1 MFFFFQYRLR
11 SALVLIKRTKYYYF
25 QCIALIYMTDEK
37 EKISPLK
44 RIAGISLG
52 LGIGAIAVFYIDVPI
67 VQGLIGLQFFAGI
80 FATFAY
86 LTK

>member
-1 MFFFFQYRLR
+1 
-11 SALVLIKRTKYYYF
+11 
-25 QCIALIYMTDEK
+25 MTDEK

-44 RIAGISLG
+44 RITGISLG
-52 LGIGAIAVFYIDVPI
+52 LGIGAVAVFYIDEPI
-67 VQGLIGLQFFAGI
+67 VQGLIGLQFLAGI

>member
-1 MFFFFQYRLR
+1 
-11 SALVLIKRTKYYYF
+11 
-25 QCIALIYMTDEK
+25 MTDEK
-37 EKISPLK
+37 EKMSPLK

-52 LGIGAIAVFYIDVPI
+52 LGIGAVAVFYIDEPI
-67 VQGLIGLQFFAGI
+67 VQGLIGLQFLAGI